1 MASKWVRFAARAIDA
16 AIELI
21 LVIAVWFVAGDAH
34 KLITDLF
41 LAAAAITAYEGLSC
55 AWFAGTPA
63 MRLLGLRVVELDA
76 AGRPSAGVC
85 VRRGAMVGVLTVI
98 PIIGWGLWLVSMFGD
113 ALGRAFP
120 DRVSGSMVVP
130 DRFDGAVAAE
140 TRLGTLSL
148 ERDEDV
154 AANIAL
160 SLKVSG
166 VNATTEVMNIEN
178 ALGQLQYRSLS
189 AQQNKTEDNI
199 EYRSTLVRSAQ

>member
-1 MASKWVRFAARAIDA
+1 MTDYLCHDFKTPRTDAAR
-16 AIELI
+16 
-21 LVIAVWFVAGDAH
+21 
-34 KLITDLF
+34 
-41 LAAAAITAYEGLSC
+41 
-55 AWFAGTPA
+55 
-63 MRLLGLRVVELDA
+63 RL
-76 AGRPSAGVC
+76 PSTF
-85 VRRGAMVGVLTVI
+85 RFI
-98 PIIGWGLWLVSMFGD
+98 PILFYVAVVGSAYMMTMDYF
-113 ALGRAFP
+113 AFQKAKRQKVEADERKARIEGERDSLNSEFAELEAESKKAEAVAQWMEGARNIQP
-120 DRVSGSMVVP
+120 IVVKIA
-130 DRFDGAVAAE
+130 RAVAAE

-166 VNATTEVMNIEN
+166 VNATMEVMNIEN

>member
-1 MASKWVRFAARAIDA
+1 MIARNVGVAIRTQCHLRRRDGTKDWITERFADSAGNGTSPEGRTRWG
-16 AIELI
+16 LQGK
-21 LVIAVWFVAGDAH
+21 VVAGRSGARSIAMIRYRRARGVGGILSTDADRAH
-34 KLITDLF
+34 RVWLRIDGIG
-41 LAAAAITAYEGLSC
+41 AAADAVA
-55 AWFAGTPA
+55 
-63 MRLLGLRVVELDA
+63 RVF
-76 AGRPSAGVC
+76 P
-85 VRRGAMVGVLTVI
+85 
-98 PIIGWGLWLVSMFGD
+98 GWG
-113 ALGRAFP
+113 AR
-120 DRVSGSMVVP
+120 
-130 DRFDGAVAAE
+130 AVAAE